1 MKNINSNSVALFKII
16 SGKSVE
22 EVASIYNVSNAFV
35 CEAMD
40 KFLNQANEKR
50 KYYLNLAGSEVKK
63 SDAADKNRILAVS
76 RLALSGKTA
85 NEIAGM
91 LGIEPLEVYQDIHE
105 IEKFNPVY
113 AYVINEKF
121 SKNESNLDPTPK
133 LPFRRG

>member
-40 KFLNQANEKR
+40 KFFSQANEKR
-50 KYYLNLAGSEVKK
+50 KYYLNLAGNEVKERFV
-63 SDAADKNRILAVS
+63 DKNRILAVS
-76 RLALSGKTA
+76 KLALSGKSA
-85 NEIAGM
+85 NEIADI
-91 LGIEPLEVYQDIHE
+91 LDIEPLVVYQDVHE
-105 IEKFNPVY
+105 IEKINPVY

-121 SKNESNLDPTPK
+121 SKNENNLDPTPK
-133 LPFRRG
+133 MPFRRG